1 MELVI
6 TFFESGTRP
15 AVTMPDTAILT
26 LLKEEGVRELVSDH
40 YALLRKSAIS
50 GLFPKDEVAFDLVTK
65 HSADFFIQ
73 IFGGP
78 AYFNENRG
86 KPMLINRHAP
96 FAITP
101 EARVVWLECY
111 REVLLKL
118 DIEETVIISFW
129 NYLNVFSHWMV
140 NTKSTEEKRRIS
152 INLKSLQKGSD

>member
-1 MELVI
+1 MELSI
-6 TFFESGTRP
+6 TYFEYGSRP
-15 AVTMPDTAILT
+15 VVTMPDKAILII
-26 LLKEEGVRELVSDH
+26 LKEEGVRKLVGDH
-40 YALLRKSAIS
+40 YALLRGSSIS
-50 GLFPKDEVAFDLVTK
+50 GLFPKDDLAFELVTK

-96 FAITP
+96 FAISP

-118 DIEETVIISFW
+118 KINEEVVKSFW
-129 NYLNVFSHWMV
+129 DYLNVFSHWMI
-140 NTKSTEEKRRIS
+140 NTPSNSENKVFGM
-152 INLKSLQKGSD
+152 N